1 MITKRT
7 HFVTT
12 TAVALVAA
20 LSLVPAG
27 SAKADGKDFIA
38 GALIGGLVGSQVQ
51 KNVDRNRAQQQQVYR
66 APAPRHSTTTKTRS
80 YRSSLP
86 ATQEGRQI
94 QSSLNYF
101 GFNAGT
107 VDGQLG
113 RQSRSAISD
122 YQNYMGYQATGQLTG
137 FEQELLLRSY
147 NRAQAG
153 GDQTFRQIAA
163 HPDGTR
169 GLLKTYRSEI
179 ANGASQTGYTASNQ
193 QPIYNGGS

>member
-1 MITKRT
+1 MFSTRMT
-7 HFVTT
+7 S
-12 TAVALVAA
+12 AA
-20 LSLVPAG
+20 LAAAIAFAPA
-27 SAKADGKDFIA
+27 ARVAADGKDFIA

-51 KNVDRNRAQQQQVYR
+51 KNVDRNRANQQQVYR
-66 APAPRHSTTTKTRS
+66 APAQQQGSRTTTRS
-80 YRSSLP
+80 YRSTIP

-94 QSSLNYF
+94 QTSLNYF

-113 RQSRSAISD
+113 RQSRSAVSD
-122 YQNYMGYQATGQLTG
+122 YQNYMGYQTTGQLTT

-179 ANGASQTGYTASNQ
+179 ANGASGTGYNADTQ
-193 QPIYNGGS
+193 QPIYNSDI

>member
-1 MITKRT
+1 MFSTRMT
-7 HFVTT
+7 S
-12 TAVALVAA
+12 AA
-20 LSLVPAG
+20 LAAAIAFAPA
-27 SAKADGKDFIA
+27 ARVAADGKDFIA
-38 GALIGGLVGSQVQ
+38 GAIIGGVVGSQIQ
-51 KNVDRNRAQQQQVYR
+51 KNVDRNRANQQPVYR
-66 APAPRHSTTTKTRS
+66 APAQRQASRTTTRS
-80 YRSSLP
+80 YRSTIP

-94 QSSLNYF
+94 QTSLNYF

-113 RQSRSAISD
+113 RQSRSAVSD
-122 YQNYMGYQATGQLTG
+122 YQSYMGYQATGQLTT

-179 ANGASQTGYTASNQ
+179 ANGASGTRYKADTQ
-193 QPIYNGGS
+193 QPIYNSDI

>member
-1 MITKRT
+1 MFSTRMT
-7 HFVTT
+7 S
-12 TAVALVAA
+12 AA
-20 LSLVPAG
+20 LAAAIAFAPA
-27 SAKADGKDFIA
+27 ARVAADGKDFIA

-51 KNVDRNRAQQQQVYR
+51 KNVDRNRANQQPVYR
-66 APAPRHSTTTKTRS
+66 APAQRQGSRTTTRS
-80 YRSSLP
+80 YRSTIP

-94 QSSLNYF
+94 QTSLNYF

-113 RQSRSAISD
+113 RQSRSAVSD
-122 YQNYMGYQATGQLTG
+122 YQNYMGYQTTGQLTT

-179 ANGASQTGYTASNQ
+179 ANGASGTGYNANTQ
-193 QPIYNGGS
+193 QPIYNSDI

>member
-1 MITKRT
+1 MFSTRMT
-7 HFVTT
+7 S
-12 TAVALVAA
+12 AA
-20 LSLVPAG
+20 LAAAIAFAPA
-27 SAKADGKDFIA
+27 ARVAADGKDFIA
-38 GALIGGLVGSQVQ
+38 GAIIGGVVGSQIQ
-51 KNVDRNRAQQQQVYR
+51 KNVDRNRAQQQPVYR
-66 APAPRHSTTTKTRS
+66 APAQRSTTKRT
-80 YRSSLP
+80 YRSSIP

-113 RQSRSAISD
+113 RQSRSAIAD
-122 YQNYMGYQATGQLTG
+122 YQSYMGYQATGQLTT
-137 FEQELLLRSY
+137 FEQELLLRSH

-179 ANGASQTGYTASNQ
+179 ANGVSDTGYKADTQ
-193 QPIYNGGS
+193 QPAYNSDI